1 MGKKKILIW
10 RMNESNWF
18 RVCMVYMFCSA
29 KLLRFYQCM
38 QAREVI
44 WCCIQSLWLK
54 RVAKSLALASQ
65 LSASSVGFQSHQCCL
80 SFLYS
85 YSQIKALTIENYEV
99 LCGCFEKDRRH
110 GQHQITNVLRAVKL
124 CNPSVRDSKE
134 QHLIIV
140 KIHRELKHL
149 LPTPLSLWGRV
160 NCCFTFKCLKVI
172 IFTISWQFFK
182 WETLFQ

>member
-1 MGKKKILIW
+1 
-10 RMNESNWF
+10 MNESNWF

-85 YSQIKALTIENYEV
+85 YSQIKALTIQNYEV
-99 LCGCFEKDRRH
+99 LCGCFEKDHRFH
-110 GQHQITNVLRAVKL
+110 IILRKFIPPKWRML
-124 CNPSVRDSKE
+124 PTLSKE
-134 QHLIIV
+134 TKSPT
-140 KIHRELKHL
+140 KIK
-149 LPTPLSLWGRV
+149 
-160 NCCFTFKCLKVI
+160 I
-172 IFTISWQFFK
+172 
-182 WETLFQ
+182 